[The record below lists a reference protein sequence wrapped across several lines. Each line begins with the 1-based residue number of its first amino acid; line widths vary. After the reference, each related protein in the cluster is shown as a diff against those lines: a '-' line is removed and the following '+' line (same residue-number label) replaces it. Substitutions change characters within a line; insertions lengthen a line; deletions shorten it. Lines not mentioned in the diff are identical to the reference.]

1 MKKLYNINKKG
12 VVIHVDRTKL
22 SEHLSFQK
30 MFIPT
35 WLWLSLCVA
44 IVIAS
49 YSEERKA
56 SDVHSLR
63 ITTEYVTDFPTNH
76 NIEVIET
83 SEVRSFDFR
92 EEYTEEDIMNGPV
105 LYIDYEEDDEDEEN
119 EEGRLNF
126 GQHNETTAQEY
137 IKLYLSAAKH
147 QERKYNIPVSIT
159 LAQGLH
165 ESNAGNSRLA
175 RNNNNHFG
183 IKCFSKT
190 CTKGHC
196 VNYKDDSL
204 EDFFMNF
211 KSGWACYN
219 YRSKFL
225 HKDRYKHLMKLKKT
239 DYKSWANGLQKAG
252 YATDKN
258 YAKKLIR
265 TIEKYNLH
273 KL

>member
-1 MKKLYNINKKG
+1 MKKLYSINKKG

-56 SDVHSLR
+56 NV
-63 ITTEYVTDFPTNH
+63 
-76 NIEVIET
+76 EVVET
-83 SEVRSFDFR
+83 SKVHPFR
-92 EEYTEEDIMNGPV
+92 IKKEYTQKDIENGPV
-105 LYIDYEEDDEDEEN
+105 LYIYDDGSDEEEN
-119 EEGRLNF
+119 EEENEKGRLSF

-137 IKLYLSAAKH
+137 IKLYLTAAKH
-147 QERKYNIPVSIT
+147 QENKHNIPVAIT

-175 RNNNNHFG
+175 REENNHFG
-183 IKCFSKT
+183 IKCFSKS
-190 CTKGHC
+190 CKKGHC
-196 VNYKDDSL
+196 VNYADDSHK
-204 EDFFMNF
+204 DFFMSF
-211 KSGWACYN
+211 QSAWSCFN
-219 YRSKFL
+219 YRSQFL

-239 DYKSWANGLQKAG
+239 DYKGWANGLQKAG

>member
-1 MKKLYNINKKG
+1 MKKLYNVNRKG

-63 ITTEYVTDFPTNH
+63 ITTEYVTDFTGNG
-76 NIEVIET
+76 NVEVIET
-83 SEVRSFDFR
+83 SKVHPFR
-92 EEYTEEDIMNGPV
+92 IKEEYTQEDIESGPI
-105 LYIDYEEDDEDEEN
+105 LYIYDDGSDEEEN
-119 EEGRLNF
+119 EEGRLSF

-137 IKLYLSAAKH
+137 IKLYLAAAKH
-147 QERKYNIPVSIT
+147 QENKHNIPVAIT

-175 RNNNNHFG
+175 REENNHFG
-183 IKCFSKT
+183 IKCFSKS
-190 CTKGHC
+190 CKKGHC
-196 VNYKDDSL
+196 VNYADDSHK
-204 EDFFMNF
+204 DFFMSF
-211 KSGWACYN
+211 RSAWSCFN
-219 YRSKFL
+219 YRSQFL

-239 DYKSWANGLQKAG
+239 DYKGWANGLQKAG